1 MPAVIIRGQPIKTT
15 VQAAGLAGTQA
26 TVTVGGGG
34 TEVLAAPVEAY
45 TYVLLQNVGSN
56 DVYLDLVGGTPTV
69 GNGFLLA
76 GSGGSLE
83 LAVWASGSA
92 INGIA
97 DGISSDVE
105 VLSVGS

>member
-15 VQAAGLAGTQA
+15 VQAVSLAGTQA
-26 TVTVGGGG
+26 TVTVGGVS

-45 TYVLLQNVGSN
+45 TYVLIQNLGGN
-56 DVYLDLVGGTPTV
+56 DVYLSLVGGVPVV
-69 GNGFLLA
+69 GAGFLLA
-76 GSGGSLE
+76 ASGGSLE
-83 LAVWASGSA
+83 LGNWAPGLA